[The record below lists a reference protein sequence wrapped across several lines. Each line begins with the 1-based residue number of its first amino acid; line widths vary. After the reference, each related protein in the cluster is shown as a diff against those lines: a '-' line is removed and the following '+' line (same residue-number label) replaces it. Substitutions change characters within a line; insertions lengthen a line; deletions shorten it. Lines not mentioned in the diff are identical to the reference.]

1 MDMTLNI
8 TFSMLLMSAVILALV
23 ALLAGVLIGVAMA
36 RPRYDR

>member
-1 MDMTLNI
+1 MDIMVSLSLSN
-8 TFSMLLMSAVILALV
+8 LLMIVVILALV

>member
-1 MDMTLNI
+1 MNMTLNI
-8 TFSMLLMSAVILALV
+8 TFSMLLMSAAILALV